1 MSNLK
6 INFYSLLN
14 SPLFQGFDK
23 KNKLESSMPA
33 EFKWAHQRVT
43 YKEILE
49 LKSPKGTHVVSTE
62 EEEKAFTERINKLV
76 IGKNSYDN
84 FLQNFINCG
93 YTKEES
99 QSILTQAIH
108 HTKRACD
115 WAHDN
120 EKNSGLA
127 SRWIFSS
134 IPLGIIKNA
143 MDWLEVNP
151 FSLKHFISIAHN
163 FTAAMR
169 GVKQF
174 TIYGERADEDRAENL
189 YEAEKYGNKVSGLFA
204 NLAYLFETKINWLVL
219 PVLSLFGEK
228 AEKVIKPLL
237 SLPNILWWRIRM
249 PAEINQKFATD
260 ILNCL
265 IHKPLSFF
273 GSTKSTEKLKEINP
287 DNLSLKYI
295 NKRLRN
301 LIGLD
306 EKKDKAVS
314 ILSKL
319 NKEIKSFFKGTDNEK
334 ISSSIKIN
342 KLISPLFGFYGFFT
356 ALIGTPLN
364 SFLTLIGKENRFA
377 EAFNQTSCASQQLI
391 YFFRLMLPEY
401 LENKKIKRKD
411 LNKEEEKLKD
421 TRNTLFYTGA
431 TVCGMNIL
439 STALKLFKIE
449 NKDLKFAMSIYDEIA
464 DKGIPYF
471 LSWRRH
477 VLGAKFRFDNPEL
490 FEIDGRPKVCFKES
504 ETKEAFAV
512 PV

>member
-1 MSNLK
+1 MPGLQIHN
-6 INFYSLLN
+6 YSLFLHPRN
-14 SPLFQGFDK
+14 KSPGHKSKPKCEEAIPKEFRWAYKRVSENDLSGTNEIVLLSEDEKKKFD
-23 KNKLESSMPA
+23 
-33 EFKWAHQRVT
+33 EFINDISLGT
-43 YKEILE
+43 IPKEIFLD
-49 LKSPKGTHVVSTE
+49 S
-62 EEEKAFTERINKLV
+62 
-76 IGKNSYDN
+76 
-84 FLQNFINCG
+84 LQNDG
-93 YTKEES
+93 YSPSEA
-99 QSILTQAIH
+99 QSILDQAIH

-120 EKNSGLA
+120 EKNSGIA

-134 IPLGIIKNA
+134 IPLGIIKSTL
-143 MDWLEVNP
+143 DWLEVNP
-151 FSLKHFISIAHN
+151 FGLKHFVSIAHN

-174 TIYGERADEDRAENL
+174 TIYGERPDEDRAENL

-204 NLAYLFETKINWLVL
+204 NLAYLFETKINWLIL
-219 PVLSLFGEK
+219 PVLSLCGEK

-237 SLPNILWWRIRM
+237 SLPNTLWWRIRM
-249 PAEINQKFATD
+249 PAEINQRFATD
-260 ILNCL
+260 ILNWF

-273 GSTKSTEKLKEINP
+273 GNKKSTEKLKEIDI

-306 EKKDKAVS
+306 EKKDKSVS
-314 ILSKL
+314 ILSRL
-319 NKEIKSFFKGTDNEK
+319 NKEIKSLFKGNDNEK

-364 SFLTLIGKENRFA
+364 SFLALIGKENRFA
-377 EAFNQTSCASQQLI
+377 EAFTQTNCASQQLI
-391 YFFRLMLPEY
+391 YFFRLILPEY
-401 LENKKIKRKD
+401 LENKKIDRKK
-411 LNKEEEKLKD
+411 LNSEEERLKD

-431 TVCGMNIL
+431 TVCGMNVL
-439 STALKLFKIE
+439 SVILKLFKIKSE
-449 NKDLKFAMSIYDEIA
+449 DLKFAMSIYDEIA

-471 LSWRRH
+471 LSWRRN

-490 FEIDGRPKVCFKES
+490 FEIDGKPKVFIKAEKELVS
-504 ETKEAFAV
+504 DLM
-512 PV
+512 